1 MAIRNFFYLFN
12 VYLYVPND
20 NMRIIRVYKGQNLVF
35 RLLLEKKFVNSMRV
49 KLFS

>member
-20 NMRIIRVYKGQNLVF
+20 NMRIIRVYK
-35 RLLLEKKFVNSMRV
+35 VNIFYYDFIFHA
-49 KLFS
+49 L